1 MSFSNN
7 ANQNELN
14 REIIQELNMQV
25 NRLVK
30 EIRAKDEEE
39 VKSYREKVNTYR
51 HKHRQEKQAA

>member
-30 EIRAKDEEE
+30 EIRAKDEE

-51 HKHRQEKQAA
+51 HKHRL

>member
-30 EIRAKDEEE
+30 EIRAKDEE